1 MMTKKPDKYDEK
13 LKADLAKIKADAKA
27 RIEAAKAESKERVKK
42 AKMDECVKSV
52 QRLFRDGKITF
63 KQYSSMI
70 LKLKK

>member
-1 MMTKKPDKYDEK
+1 MTKKPDKYDEK
-13 LKADLAKIKADAKA
+13 LKAEIAKMKADTKIK
-27 RIEAAKAESKERVKK
+27 IEAIKAESKERVKR
-42 AKMDECVKSV
+42 AKMEECVKSI